1 VFDFDDAIFYRP
13 PKWGGRGAAMPVDVN
28 FVRIMA
34 LADVVF
40 AGNAYLAQHASE
52 YSGNVMVLPTV
63 VDPAYYTVDHGRS
76 TREGPVVIGWIGSPT
91 TLFYVERLAAVF
103 RQLAGEYD
111 YTLKIIGA
119 RGAAIPGVKVVC
131 EDWSLENEREQ
142 LASIDIGIAPL
153 DDSEWSRGKCGLK
166 ILVYMA
172 SGVPVAASPYG
183 VNGEIIRDGEN
194 GLLAVSDDEWRE
206 KLTALML
213 DRELRARLAQEGRK
227 TVEANYSLPAAA
239 AELAAFLKELNN
251 K

>member
-1 VFDFDDAIFYRP
+1 
-13 PKWGGRGAAMPVDVN
+13 
-28 FVRIMA
+28 
-34 LADVVF
+34 
-40 AGNAYLAQHASE
+40 
-52 YSGNVMVLPTV
+52 
-63 VDPAYYTVDHGRS
+63 
-76 TREGPVVIGWIGSPT
+76 
-91 TLFYVERLAAVF
+91 
-103 RQLAGEYD
+103 
-111 YTLKIIGA
+111 
-119 RGAAIPGVKVVC
+119 
-131 EDWSLENEREQ
+131 
-142 LASIDIGIAPL
+142 
-153 DDSEWSRGKCGLK
+153 
-166 ILVYMA
+166 MA